1 MGTGRCGTA
10 SASFLFNSQKS
21 ALFTHELFPILPWEE
36 ERQRSIEAKRLM
48 QFKFNQMT
56 HQCHNYDLVGDAGTY
71 YLPYVEVLIRSL
83 QKIDDFDLS
92 FVVMKRDKSAT
103 VKSFLKKFETQNNN
117 PLQNHNGPK
126 NEWDLSFPKYDG
138 VSLESAVEKYYDD
151 YYARSEALVEKFP
164 KFVKIFDTKDLNSEK
179 GLRNVFAFL
188 KIDEPLIITNIK
200 KNSSTKQ

>member
-1 MGTGRCGTA
+1 
-10 SASFLFNSQKS
+10 
-21 ALFTHELFPILPWEE
+21 
-36 ERQRSIEAKRLM
+36 
-48 QFKFNQMT
+48 
-56 HQCHNYDLVGDAGTY
+56 
-71 YLPYVEVLIRSL
+71 LPYVEVLIRSL